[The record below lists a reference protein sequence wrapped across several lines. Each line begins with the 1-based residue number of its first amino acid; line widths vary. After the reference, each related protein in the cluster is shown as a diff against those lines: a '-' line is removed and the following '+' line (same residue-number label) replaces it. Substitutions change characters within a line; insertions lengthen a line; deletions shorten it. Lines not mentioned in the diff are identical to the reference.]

1 MTLLRYVI
9 RIWLLKIIILF
20 SIMLITMIGMPLGFG
35 ESPILIQTDKKEYS
49 IGDDIILQGTVKFVN
64 GKALGIGLPKNLDV
78 AIEVYNSKNQ
88 LITSHIA
95 DVKNDDSFFL
105 KIKTGKNSS
114 ILIDDRYFFV
124 AYYGIATPQL
134 LNSDFV
140 GKYDVYVGVSALNPN
155 ISSKPIQ
162 DNTKPNISPPNNSPP
177 LTLDDPTVGLFVFVA
192 CMAIIFGLY
201 FGTPF
206 FKSKKTSSSQ
216 IYRNP
221 SNRNR
226 RNYSN
231 PTRSNYKKR
240 GTSAKWSKRASK
252 VWAKSF
258 KEFMAEESS
267 YSTVKYTKSPIPR
280 PTIPPNV
287 RHQVFERDNYKCRQC
302 GISKND
308 SPLEID
314 HIKPF
319 SKGGPDTL
327 ENYQLLCKRCNR
339 SKHTSEWKAPS
350 NKK

>member
-1 MTLLRYVI
+1 
-9 RIWLLKIIILF
+9 
-20 SIMLITMIGMPLGFG
+20 MLIGIIGMPLVFG

-49 IGDDIILQGTVKFVN
+49 IGEDIILQGTVKFVN
-64 GKALGIGLPKNLDV
+64 GKAVGIGLPKNLDV

-88 LITSHIA
+88 LITSHIV
-95 DVKNDDSFFL
+95 DIKNDDSFFI

-124 AYYGIATPQL
+124 AYYGIVTPQL

-140 GKYDVYVGVSALNPN
+140 GKYDVYVGVTALNPN
-155 ISSKPIQ
+155 ILSNPTQ
-162 DNTKPNISPPNNSPP
+162 DNTNPIPQNNFPS
-177 LTLDDPTVGLFVFVA
+177 LDLDDPNVGLFVFVT
-192 CMAIIFGLY
+192 CMAIILGLY
-201 FGTPF
+201 FGTSK

-221 SNRNR
+221 SNQKIRS
-226 RNYSN
+226 YSN
-231 PTRSNYKKR
+231 RVPSYHKTN
-240 GTSAKWSKRASK
+240 GPSARFSKRASK
-252 VWAKSF
+252 AWAKSF
-258 KEFMAEESS
+258 KEFMAEESQ

-287 RHQVFERDNYKCRQC
+287 RHRVFERDNYKCRQC

-319 SKGGPDTL
+319 SKGGADNL
-327 ENYQLLCKRCNR
+327 NNYQLLCKKCNR
-339 SKHTSEWKAPS
+339 SKYTSEWKAPS
-350 NKK
+350 NRK

>member
-1 MTLLRYVI
+1 
-9 RIWLLKIIILF
+9 
-20 SIMLITMIGMPLGFG
+20 MPLSFG

-64 GKALGIGLPKNLDV
+64 GKAVGIGLPKNLDV

-88 LITSHIA
+88 LIISHIV

-124 AYYGIATPQL
+124 AYYGIATRQL

-155 ISSKPIQ
+155 ISSNPIQ

-177 LTLDDPTVGLFVFVA
+177 PTLDDPTVGLFVFVA

-206 FKSKKTSSSQ
+206 FKSKKTPSSQ

-221 SNRNR
+221 SNHNR

-240 GTSAKWSKRASK
+240 GPSAKWSKRASK

-258 KEFMAEESS
+258 KELMAEEFG
-267 YSTVKYTKSPIPR
+267 YNMQLAQMKSQGETRKEQEIEDRKDSRIQKQGTQESQLINQRQNNTLPQDFEYAGFDGLGGFGLEQFSPR
-280 PTIPPNV
+280 
-287 RHQVFERDNYKCRQC
+287 
-302 GISKND
+302 
-308 SPLEID
+308 
-314 HIKPF
+314 
-319 SKGGPDTL
+319 
-327 ENYQLLCKRCNR
+327 
-339 SKHTSEWKAPS
+339 
-350 NKK
+350 